1 MRRLREAFVECLIE
15 LAKKDKSIILLNDDT
30 GFSLF
35 EEFQKRYPKQYF
47 NCGITEQLMTGISA
61 GLALSGKKPWMYG
74 IIPFVTMRN
83 YEFVRDDICYQKQGL
98 NVKII
103 GVGGRKYY
111 KFLGFTHNVDKNED
125 IKIME
130 LLPHMKIYIPNT
142 PKEVEKVILK
152 EYKRSGPAYIRL

>member
-1 MRRLREAFVECLIE
+1 MRELREAFVKCLIE
-15 LAKKDKSIILLNDDT
+15 LAKKDKDIILLNDDT
-30 GFSLF
+30 GFNLF

-47 NCGITEQLMTGISA
+47 NCGITEEMITGISA
-61 GLALSGKKPWMYG
+61 GLALLGKKPYIYG

-83 YEFVRDDICYQKQGL
+83 YEFIRNDICYQRNGL

-111 KFLGFTHNVDKNED
+111 KFLGFTHNVENDED
-125 IKIME
+125 IKIMK
-130 LLPHMKIYIPNT
+130 LLPNMRVYVPQT

-152 EYKRSGPAYIRL
+152 EYQRSGPAYIRL